1 MSFRYHPY
9 SGTCGNPCSPFPSK
23 YPEDHFEL
31 YNVFRLQ
38 EEGFVVSAN
47 PTTEEIEEAKAKYQL
62 QKELADID
70 PHSPI
75 KRPRRPVAGDDET
88 GTGTNDAKNST
99 DKKDDSNVMNSS
111 LQKEN
116 QISGSGK
123 KIKKNNSDDDEEA
136 EF

>member
-1 MSFRYHPY
+1 M
-9 SGTCGNPCSPFPSK
+9 
-23 YPEDHFEL
+23 
-31 YNVFRLQ
+31 Q

-88 GTGTNDAKNST
+88 GTGTVDTKNST
-99 DKKDDSNVMNSS
+99 DKKDDSIV
-111 LQKEN
+111 QKEN
-116 QISGSGK
+116 QNSGSGK
-123 KIKKNNSDDDEEA
+123 KMKKNNSDDDEEA